1 MNPKLKSRAR
11 RALLK
16 AGELLRNE
24 AYEQAPQVSTD
35 LSRSIIVQRDGDL
48 SVAVGPTVDYG
59 LYVHEGT
66 GLHGPKKAK
75 YRIAAKRKKALRF
88 KGKPGK
94 GAPASFSVVAT
105 RTTINAG
112 DVTVRS
118 VMHPGIEANPFMDR
132 AWDKVADEA
141 NAIIADE
148 IGDEVANGLVKI
160 LKSSEVT
167 R

>member
-1 MNPKLKSRAR
+1 MNSDLKTRAR

-24 AYEQAPQVSTD
+24 AYEQAPKVSTD
-35 LSRSIIVQRDGDL
+35 LARSIIVQRDGDL
-48 SVAVGPTVDYG
+48 SVAVGPSVDYG

-75 YRIAAKRKKALRF
+75 YKIKPKSKKALRF

-94 GAPASFSVVAT
+94 NATASFSVVAT
-105 RTTINAG
+105 RTTVNAG

-118 VMHPGIEANPFMDR
+118 VMHPGIKPNPFMDR

-141 NAIIADE
+141 NAVIAEE

-160 LKSSEVT
+160 LKGSRVT

>member
-16 AGELLRNE
+16 AGELLRNAAYDE
-24 AYEQAPQVSTD
+24 APKVSTD
-35 LSRSIIVQRDGDL
+35 LARSIIVQPDGDL
-48 SVAVGPTVDYG
+48 SVAVGPSVDYG

-75 YRIAAKRKKALRF
+75 YKIVPKSKKALRF
-88 KGKPGK
+88 AGKPGQ
-94 GAPASFSVVAT
+94 GAKASFSVVAT
-105 RTTINAG
+105 RQTINAG

-132 AWDKVADEA
+132 AWDKVADDA

-148 IGDEVANGLVKI
+148 IGDEVANGLVNI
-160 LKSSEVT
+160 LKNSRVT
-167 R
+167 T